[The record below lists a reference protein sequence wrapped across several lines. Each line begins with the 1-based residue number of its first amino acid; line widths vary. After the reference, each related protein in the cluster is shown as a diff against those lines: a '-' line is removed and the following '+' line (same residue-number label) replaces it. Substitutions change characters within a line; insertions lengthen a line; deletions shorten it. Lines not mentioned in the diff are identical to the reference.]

1 MIIIGVDP
9 GLNGAISALEYQE
22 GKRPTAIDAIDLP
35 TIGSGKTREI
45 DAVVLLRW
53 IINMCADHAFLE
65 RAMAIPVFKTK
76 DGEKREAGAASTFNF
91 GAAYG
96 EVRAILK
103 LSSTP
108 WTTVM
113 PGVWK
118 KYFTLRGGE
127 KEAARQL
134 AIRLVPSSAPLLT
147 RKKDHQRGEALL
159 IGLYG
164 ARVKMPGTGDLLAA
178 VPVPVETF
186 TGP

>member
-1 MIIIGVDP
+1 MIIVGVDP
-9 GLNGAISALEYQE
+9 GINGAISALEYQD

-76 DGEKREAGAASTFNF
+76 GGEKREAGAASTFNF

-127 KEAARQL
+127 KEAARQA
-134 AIRLVPSSAPLLT
+134 AIRMIPSSAPLLT
-147 RKKDHQRGEALL
+147 RRKDHQRAEAFL

-164 ARVKMPGTGDLLAA
+164 ARVKMPGA
-178 VPVPVETF
+178 VPPAVVPLPIETF
-186 TGP
+186 SGS